1 MDIAHT
7 DTHFGLL
14 TAANGMTAMEDGHLK
29 VALDIR
35 YGSQFEPQALE
46 NALHKKWQEAGWRIV
61 HIHNRPGFSVEDDSP
76 IPHILKDVC
85 DTLIGR
91 ETKFYYMAGGTYS
104 RHLRNAFTVGSAALH
119 ASREVPGSF
128 LPTGHGGAHQRDE
141 AIDIES
147 FFLGVR
153 ILAHYVL
160 ACDAHL
166 NP

>member
-1 MDIAHT
+1 MPWLMWVRVKNVSA
-7 DTHFGLL
+7 FS
-14 TAANGMTAMEDGHLK
+14 ATAM
-29 VALDIR
+29 
-35 YGSQFEPQALE
+35 
-46 NALHKKWQEAGWRIV
+46 W
-61 HIHNRPGFSVEDDSP
+61 
-76 IPHILKDVC
+76 
-85 DTLIGR
+85 
-91 ETKFYYMAGGTYS
+91 
-104 RHLRNAFTVGSAALH
+104 
-119 ASREVPGSF
+119 F